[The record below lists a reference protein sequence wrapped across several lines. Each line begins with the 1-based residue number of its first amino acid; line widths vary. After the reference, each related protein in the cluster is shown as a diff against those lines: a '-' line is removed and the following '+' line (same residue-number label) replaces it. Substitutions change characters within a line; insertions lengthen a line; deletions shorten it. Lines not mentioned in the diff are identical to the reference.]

1 MLRIGITGGIG
12 SGKSTVSK
20 ILQTMGYP
28 VFNSDDQAKKILFQS
43 KDLHD
48 KLKEIFGEE
57 IIVNGIPDKVSL
69 AKIVFSSKEKLKMLN
84 ELIHPLVRISFE
96 EWILKQKSKIVI
108 KEAAILIESGAYKE
122 CDKIIVVKSPEELR
136 IKRVMKRDS
145 VTEEEVKMR
154 MKNQLSSNELM
165 KFADF
170 VIENDE
176 SHALLPQIN
185 LILFEL
191 NKSC

>member
-1 MLRIGITGGIG
+1 MLSIGITGGIG

-28 VFNSDDQAKKILFQS
+28 VFNSDDQARKILFQS

-48 KLKEIFGEE
+48 KLKENFGEE
-57 IIVNGIPDKVSL
+57 IVVNGIPDKVSL

-84 ELIHPLVRISFE
+84 ELIHPLVRISFD
-96 EWILKQKSKIVI
+96 EWILKQKSKIII

>member
-1 MLRIGITGGIG
+1 MLSIGITGGIG

-28 VFNSDDQAKKILFQS
+28 VFNSDDQARKILFQS

-48 KLKEIFGEE
+48 KLKENFGEE
-57 IIVNGIPDKVSL
+57 IVVNGIPDKVSL

-84 ELIHPLVRISFE
+84 ELIHPLVRISFD

>member
-1 MLRIGITGGIG
+1 MLKVGVTGGIG
-12 SGKSTVSK
+12 SGKTLVCSIISA
-20 ILQTMGYP
+20 MGYP

>member
-12 SGKSTVSK
+12 TGKSLVSK

-28 VFNSDDQAKKILFQS
+28 VFNSDVEARKILFQS
-43 KDLHD
+43 KDLHG
-48 KLKEIFGEE
+48 KLKENFGEE
-57 IIVNGIPDKVSL
+57 IFVDGIPDKVSL
-69 AKIVFSSKEKLKMLN
+69 AKIVFSSKEKLKILN

-96 EWILKQKSKIVI
+96 EWILKQKSKII
-108 KEAAILIESGAYKE
+108 FKEAAILIESGAYKE

-136 IKRVMKRDS
+136 ISRVMKRDS
-145 VTEEEVKMR
+145 ISEDEVKMR
-154 MKNQLSSNELM
+154 MKNQLSTNELI
-165 KFADF
+165 KFAEF

-185 LILFEL
+185 LILIEL

>member
-1 MLRIGITGGIG
+1 MLKIGITGGIG

-28 VFNSDDQAKKILFQS
+28 IFNSDDQARKILYES
-43 KDLHD
+43 KDLHLE
-48 KLKEIFGEE
+48 LKENFGEE
-57 IIVNGIPDKVSL
+57 IFVNGIPDKVSL
-69 AKIVFSSKEKLKMLN
+69 AKIVFSSKEKLKILN
-84 ELIHPLVRISFE
+84 ELIHPLVRISFQ
-96 EWILKQKSKIVI
+96 EWILKQKSKIIV

-122 CDKIIVVKSPEELR
+122 CDKIIVVKSPEELK

-145 VTEEEVKMR
+145 VTEEEVKLR
-154 MKNQLSSNELM
+154 MKNQLSTNQLM

-185 LILFEL
+185 RILLEL

>member
-28 VFNSDDQAKKILFQS
+28 VFNSDDQARKILFQS

-48 KLKEIFGEE
+48 KLKENFGEE

-84 ELIHPLVRISFE
+84 ELIHPLVRISFD

-145 VTEEEVKMR
+145 VTEEEVKRR
-154 MKNQLSSNELM
+154 MKNQLPSNELM

-185 LILFEL
+185 LILTEL

>member
-12 SGKSTVSK
+12 SGN
-20 ILQTMGYP
+20 L
-28 VFNSDDQAKKILFQS
+28 
-43 KDLHD
+43 
-48 KLKEIFGEE
+48 
-57 IIVNGIPDKVSL
+57 
-69 AKIVFSSKEKLKMLN
+69 
-84 ELIHPLVRISFE
+84 
-96 EWILKQKSKIVI
+96 
-108 KEAAILIESGAYKE
+108 
-122 CDKIIVVKSPEELR
+122 IIVVKSPEELR

>member
-28 VFNSDDQAKKILFQS
+28 VFNSDDQARKILFQS

-48 KLKEIFGEE
+48 KLKENFGEE

-96 EWILKQKSKIVI
+96 EWILKQKSKIII
-108 KEAAILIESGAYKE
+108 KEAAILIESGVYKE

-154 MKNQLSSNELM
+154 MKNQLPSNELM

>member
-1 MLRIGITGGIG
+1 MLKIGITGGIG

-43 KDLHD
+43 KNLHE
-48 KLKEIFGEE
+48 KLKENFGEE

-69 AKIVFSSKEKLKMLN
+69 AKIVFSSKEKLNILN
-84 ELIHPLVRISFE
+84 ELIHPLVRTSFE
-96 EWILKQKSKIVI
+96 EWVLKQKSKII
-108 KEAAILIESGAYKE
+108 FKEAAILIESGAYKD
-122 CDKIIVVKSPEELR
+122 CDKVIVVKSPEELR

-145 VTEEEVKMR
+145 ITQEEVIIR
-154 MKNQLSSNELM
+154 MKNQLSSNELI

-170 VIENDE
+170 VVENDE

-185 LILFEL
+185 LILIEL

>member
-84 ELIHPLVRISFE
+84 ELIHPLVRISFD

>member
-1 MLRIGITGGIG
+1 MLKIGITGGIG
-12 SGKSTVSK
+12 SGKSIVSE

-28 VFNSDDQAKKILFQS
+28 VFNSDDQARKILFHS
-43 KDLHD
+43 KDLHEE
-48 KLKEIFGEE
+48 LKQNFGEE
-57 IIVNGIPDKVSL
+57 IFLDGIPNKL
-69 AKIVFSSKEKLKMLN
+69 KIAQIVFSSKEKLEILN
-84 ELIHPLVRISFE
+84 ALIHPLVRICFE
-96 EWILKQKSKIVI
+96 DWILQQKSKII
-108 KEAAILIESGAYKE
+108 FKEAAILIESGAYKE

>member
-84 ELIHPLVRISFE
+84 DL
-96 EWILKQKSKIVI
+96 SKI
-108 KEAAILIESGAYKE
+108 
-122 CDKIIVVKSPEELR
+122 
-136 IKRVMKRDS
+136 
-145 VTEEEVKMR
+145 
-154 MKNQLSSNELM
+154 
-165 KFADF
+165 
-170 VIENDE
+170 
-176 SHALLPQIN
+176 
-185 LILFEL
+185 
-191 NKSC
+191 

>member
-28 VFNSDDQAKKILFQS
+28 VFNSDVEARKILFHS
-43 KDLHD
+43 KDLHR
-48 KLKEIFGEE
+48 KLKENFGEE
-57 IIVNGIPDKVSL
+57 IVVNGIPDKVSL

-154 MKNQLSSNELM
+154 MKNQLSINELM

-170 VIENDE
+170 LIENDE

-185 LILFEL
+185 IILFEL